1 MERERTRRF
10 RLLCLLLGLA
20 VPLAL
25 TGCERLEFGYTKI
38 SDLQKNPSQYDGKEV
53 KIKGKVIDVMKLP
66 FFEMK
71 LYMVKDDTGEIL
83 VTTDTTTPGMDTE
96 VRVKGVLD
104 TMAIIGGKSIGL
116 HLKESQR
123 W

>member
-1 MERERTRRF
+1 MVCF
-10 RLLCLLLGLA
+10 LFGLV

-25 TGCERLEFGYTKI
+25 AGCESLEFGYTQI
-38 SDLQKNPSQYDGKEV
+38 SDLLKNPSQYDGKEV
-53 KIKGKVIDVMKLP
+53 KIKGKVIDVMKVP
-66 FFEMK
+66 FFETK
-71 LYMVKDDTGEIL
+71 LYRIKDDTGEIL
-83 VTTDTTTPGMDTE
+83 VTTSTTTPGMDTE

-104 TMAIIGGKSIGL
+104 TMAIVAGKSIGL